1 MAVNM
6 LAFMLI
12 ITFGGAA
19 VMRIAVCDD
28 DKECIDEAKALIEKW
43 VALSGIV
50 TEIVTFDNG
59 DDLIAENRLEPI
71 DIIFLDIVMPL
82 LNGID
87 TAKEIRDFDERAKII
102 FLTSTSEFAVAS
114 YNVEASDYLLKP
126 VDYEH
131 ISRALFKVTQELQK
145 VKSSIVI
152 HTNDGYK
159 KVYINE
165 IEYIEAS
172 RKRTNIYLISGTA
185 IKSLDPLYY
194 FEQILS
200 DKVGFFKCHRSFI
213 VNISNLDSLAQNEVI
228 TKTGKTLPVARKLQK
243 YFKKEFIA
251 FYFQN
256 ERGEGYFD

>member
-1 MAVNM
+1 MVTS
-6 LAFMLI
+6 MLI
-12 ITFGGAA
+12 IIFWGAA

-28 DKECIDEAKALIEKW
+28 DRACSDEAKVLIEKW
-43 VALSGIV
+43 IALSGID

-59 DDLIAENRLEPI
+59 DDLIKENRCEPI

-87 TAKEIRDFDERAKII
+87 TAKEIRDFDERAKIV

-126 VDYEH
+126 VDYEQ
-131 ISRALFKVTQELQK
+131 ISRVLNKVTQELQK
-145 VKSSIVI
+145 AQSSIII
-152 HTNDGYK
+152 HNTDGYK

-172 RKRTNIYLISGTA
+172 HKCTKIYLISGAA

-194 FEQILS
+194 FEQLLS
-200 DKVGFFKCHRSFI
+200 DKAGFFKCHRSFI
-213 VNISNLDSLAQNEVI
+213 VNISNLDSLAQNVVI
-228 TKTGKTLPVARKLQK
+228 TKTGKDVPVARKVQK

-256 ERGEGYFD
+256 EEGEGYLD